1 MDEILVR
8 DRRPGALEGSK
19 HPLCG
24 WHPWFGARAPLS
36 SLHLIHDTQGPFSN
50 GPVELSPSSLGLVPR
65 TAKKREPEKHRTAAT
80 RQRSGTMAAA
90 SLRRLASAST
100 SALSHGSQ
108 PPPAPV
114 LLLRVA
120 LSSSAPSTTDP
131 PAATAPEAARK
142 VEAEEAKGAA
152 DAGEG
157 KKEEEDDGS
166 GVHVNKATGEI
177 GGPRGPE
184 PTRYGDWERGG
195 RCSDF

>member
-1 MDEILVR
+1 MGP
-8 DRRPGALEGSK
+8 RRYIRQ
-19 HPLCG
+19 
-24 WHPWFGARAPLS
+24 WHLRPTTEPVVAWAGLRTVLRPTS
-36 SLHLIHDTQGPFSN
+36 SVAH
-50 GPVELSPSSLGLVPR
+50 
-65 TAKKREPEKHRTAAT
+65 T
-80 RQRSGTMAAA
+80 RQSESRRSTAPPQHGSGTMAA
-90 SLRRLASAST
+90 SLRRLASA
-100 SALSHGSQ
+100 LSHASQ
-108 PPPAPV
+108 PPPSPV